1 MAFLT
6 TSKTRAPRYDVI
18 VIGSG
23 AAGGMA
29 AQVLTEAGVKVLM
42 LEAGRKYDPAS
53 ETPMFE
59 SNADAPLRGA
69 DTPDKPLGFFDAT
82 IGGWVLNGEP
92 YVVQQRTDGAWVEG
106 ALQNRTKTD
115 QNFMWWRARMLGGR
129 TNHWG
134 RVSLR
139 MGPFDFKPKS
149 FDGLGF
155 DWPISYDDVAPYY
168 DKVEQVVGIFGSK
181 EGLENNPDSDYFLP
195 PPKPRAYEHLLM
207 RAGKKLGIPVIPSR
221 LAILTKALNG
231 RAQCFY
237 ATSCSRGCAIGANF
251 QSTTVLIPPAIG
263 TGNLDVLTGAMAR
276 EVTLDAQGRA
286 TGVHF
291 IDTATGKE
299 EHVDARAVILG
310 ASACES
316 ARLLMNS
323 RSAKFP
329 QGLGNSSGHLG
340 RWLTDSTGS
349 DLSGQIP
356 ALENLPV
363 HNEDGVSSMHT
374 YAPWMK
380 HHDAKAG
387 KLGFPRGY
395 YIAWGGGRTMPG
407 MGAATSSLLG
417 SLYGTKLKAE
427 ARRYYGSFVGL
438 SARGEMIPNEKCYME
453 LDPVKKDQ
461 WGIPVPRFHFEWS
474 AYEIQQIAHA
484 QQAFADMIEA
494 AGGKVSH
501 SPEKDGRKAMTA
513 GGSVK
518 HEIGVTRMSA
528 RAADGVT
535 NGYGQLW
542 DCQNVFVA
550 DGGTFVSNPYKNP
563 TLTILALAWRACDYL
578 MEGMKKGD
586 IAAPV

>member
-1 MAFLT
+1 M
-6 TSKTRAPRYDVI
+6 
-18 VIGSG
+18 
-23 AAGGMA
+23 
-29 AQVLTEAGVKVLM
+29 
-42 LEAGRKYDPAS
+42 
-53 ETPMFE
+53 
-59 SNADAPLRGA
+59 
-69 DTPDKPLGFFDAT
+69 GFFDAT
-82 IGGWVLNGEP
+82 IGGWVLKGEP
-92 YVVQQRTDGAWVEG
+92 YVVQKKTDNTWAEG
-106 ALQNRTKTD
+106 ENQNRNKTD
-115 QNFMWWRARMLGGR
+115 QSFMWWRARMLGGR

-155 DWPISYDDVAPYY
+155 DWPISYEDVVPYY

-207 RAGKKLGIPVIPSR
+207 RAGKKLGIPVVPSR
-221 LAILTKALNG
+221 LAILTKPLNG
-231 RAQCFY
+231 RPQCFY
-237 ATSCSRGCAIGANF
+237 ATSCGRGCAIGANF
-251 QSTTVLIPPAIG
+251 QSTTVLIPPAMN
-263 TGNLDVLTGAMAR
+263 TGNLDVLPGAMAR

-299 EHVDARAVILG
+299 EHVAAKAVILA

-329 QGLGNSSGHLG
+329 QGLGNSTGHLG

-356 ALENLPV
+356 ALENMPI
-363 HNEDGVSSMHT
+363 HNEDGTSNMHT
-374 YAPWMK
+374 YGPWMK
-380 HHDAKAG
+380 HHEAKAG

-395 YIAWGGGRTMPG
+395 YLAWGGGRTMPSL
-407 MGAATSSLLG
+407 GAATNSLLG

-427 ARRYYGSFVGL
+427 ARRYFGSFVGL
-438 SARGEMIPNEKCYME
+438 SARGEMIPNEKSYME
-453 LDPVKKDQ
+453 LDPEKKDQ

-474 AYEIQQIAHA
+474 DYEIKQIAHA
-484 QQAFADMIEA
+484 QQTFADMIEA
-494 AGGKVSH
+494 AGGKVSRP
-501 SPEKDGRKAMTA
+501 PEKDGRKAMTA

-528 RAADGVT
+528 RAEDGVT
-535 NGYGQLW
+535 NSFGQLW
-542 DCQNVFVA
+542 DCKNVFVA
-550 DGGTFVSNPYKNP
+550 DGGIFVSNPYKNP

-578 MEGMKKGD
+578 MDGMKKGE
-586 IAAPV
+586 IATPV